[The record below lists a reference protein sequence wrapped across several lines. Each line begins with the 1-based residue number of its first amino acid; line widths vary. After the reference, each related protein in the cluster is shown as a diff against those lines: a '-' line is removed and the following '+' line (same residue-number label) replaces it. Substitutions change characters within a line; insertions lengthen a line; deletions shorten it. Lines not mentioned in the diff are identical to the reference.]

1 MGNELTAS
9 TLQVAKDV
17 RKAWERFL
25 SGDETLQLEKVRP
38 AIRASWQRSK
48 SFGVDPTVR
57 KLPITLESE
66 EVARRY
72 EHNSPLV
79 LAGREVFTFVS
90 QQLLADAFTVGVTD
104 HEGNLLYAE
113 APPRFDWRNRL
124 NVVPG
129 AGLQERF
136 AGTNAV
142 AMALQFDQPFQM
154 YWYEHYA
161 EVGHEAGGG
170 AVPIH
175 GCCGETLGTVGIAG
189 YGDSVHPRLFHL
201 LAFAARLFEKNIGH
215 DEELAHFEVLKEFN
229 RCQLK
234 FPESLL
240 LALCPHGRILALSRS
255 LAKLVALPQPEG
267 LIGRPLHEVQD
278 FHLEGLSPS
287 PGGESSKPYE
297 SLLSFPYKGK
307 SCTSTVV
314 PISREGQN
322 AGLVVIASEP
332 SPPTPKIRTKSL
344 WQVTHTFTDLIG
356 ESPAFR
362 SVVTLAR
369 RAASHNW
376 PILLI
381 GESGTGKELFAQAIH
396 CASRR
401 ALGPFVALNVSTIP
415 KELVTSE
422 LFGYEEGAFSGALRG
437 GRRGKVELAH
447 GGTLFLDELG
457 DMSTEI
463 QSSLLRFLEEG
474 DIVSLGS
481 DRPRRVDV
489 CVIAAMN
496 TDPTTAIEQG
506 KLRQDLFHRINVF
519 PIFLPPLRERTE
531 DIPALARHLLDKEGC
546 YATELSPEVIDIF
559 HHYSWPGNVREL
571 RNVLVRALAYSS
583 NHLITSD
590 LLPPELL
597 SHQPPAIFPAASSR
611 WIDRD
616 QIQQALKA
624 CGGNLTHA
632 AQLLHIH
639 RATLYRKMH
648 HCGLTREDLT
658 EELLRAECLTYLPP
672 PSQKS

>member
-1 MGNELTAS
+1 MGDELTAS
-9 TLQVAKDV
+9 TLQAAKDV

-25 SGDETLQLEKVRP
+25 TGDETRQLEEVRP

-57 KLPITLESE
+57 KLPIILGSE
-66 EVARRY
+66 EIARRY

-79 LAGREVFTFVS
+79 QAGREIFAFVS
-90 QQLLADAFTVGVTD
+90 QELLADAFTVGVTD
-104 HEGNLLYAE
+104 HEGNLLYTE
-113 APPRFDWRNRL
+113 ASPRFDWRNRL

-142 AMALQFDQPFQM
+142 AMALQLDQPFQM

-170 AVPIH
+170 TVPIH
-175 GCCGETLGTVGIAG
+175 GGCGETLGTVGIAG
-189 YGDSVHPRLFHL
+189 HGDSVHPRLFHL
-201 LAFAARLFEKNIGH
+201 LAFTAHLFEKNIRHG
-215 DEELAHFEVLKEFN
+215 EELAHLEVLKEFN

-240 LALCPHGRILALSRS
+240 LAVCPHGRILALSRS

-267 LIGRPLHEVQD
+267 LIGRSLRDVQD
-278 FHLEGLSPS
+278 FHFEELFPS
-287 PGGESSKPYE
+287 PGHASAKPYE
-297 SLLSFPYKGK
+297 SLLKFPHKGK
-307 SCTSTVV
+307 SCTGTVI
-314 PISREGQN
+314 PISREGQD
-322 AGLVVIASEP
+322 AGVVVIASEP
-332 SPPTPKIRTKSL
+332 GHPTSKIGTKPL
-344 WQVTHTFTDLIG
+344 WQATYTFTDLIG
-356 ESPAFR
+356 DSPAFR
-362 SVVTLAR
+362 AVVTLAR
-369 RAASHNW
+369 QAAAHDW

-396 CASRR
+396 CVSRR
-401 ALGPFVALNVSTIP
+401 ALGPFVALNVGTIP

-437 GRRGKVELAH
+437 GKRGKIELAH

-457 DMSTEI
+457 DMPTEV

-474 DIVSLGS
+474 NIVSLGS
-481 DRPRRVDV
+481 ERPRRVDV
-489 CVIAAMN
+489 RIIAAMN
-496 TDPTTAIEQG
+496 TAPTTTIEQG
-506 KLRQDLFHRINVF
+506 RLRQDLFHRINVF
-519 PIFLPPLRERTE
+519 PIFLPPLRDRIE
-531 DIPALARHLLDKEGC
+531 DIPILARHLLNKEGG
-546 YATELSPEVIDIF
+546 YATGLSPEVIEIF
-559 HHYSWPGNVREL
+559 RHYSWPGNVREL
-571 RNVLVRALAYSS
+571 RNVLIRALAYST
-583 NHLITSD
+583 NRLITSD

-597 SHQPPAIFPAASSR
+597 SHQPPTILPAASSR
-611 WIDRD
+611 WINRD

-648 HCGLTREDLT
+648 HCGLTREDLS
-658 EELLRAECLTYLPP
+658 EELLRAERLTYLPR